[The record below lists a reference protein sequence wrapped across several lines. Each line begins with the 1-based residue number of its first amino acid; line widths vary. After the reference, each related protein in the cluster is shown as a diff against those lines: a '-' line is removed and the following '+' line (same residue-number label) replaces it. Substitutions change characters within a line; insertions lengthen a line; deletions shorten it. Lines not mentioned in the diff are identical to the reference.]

1 VTESRRTGTGL
12 FVSTGPALAIAG
24 PGLLIIAFIIAGLM
38 LFCICRALGELAVLF
53 PVPGSFI
60 VYFGQFIDPA
70 WGFALGWR
78 YVLTLLAPRMITK
91 SLVMHFLGFFGHRLS
106 SSRE

>member
-1 VTESRRTGTGL
+1 VTDSSRIGTGL
-12 FVSTGPALAIAG
+12 FVSTGTALAVAG
-24 PGLLIIAFIIAGLM
+24 PCMLIIVFIIAGLM
-38 LFCICRALGELAVLF
+38 LFCTCRALGELAVLF

-78 YVLTLLAPRMITK
+78 YVLTLLAPRIITK
-91 SLVMHFLGFFGHRLS
+91 SLVMLFLGLFGSRSLS
-106 SSRE
+106 LRE